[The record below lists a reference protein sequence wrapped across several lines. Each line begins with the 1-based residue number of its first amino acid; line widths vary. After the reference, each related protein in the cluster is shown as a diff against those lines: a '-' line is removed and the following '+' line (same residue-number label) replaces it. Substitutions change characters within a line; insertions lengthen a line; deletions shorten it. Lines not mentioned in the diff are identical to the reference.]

1 MKSVV
6 KKVKG
11 AVWDLVREQVRDQAL
26 EGEQQVGTQIMYQVW
41 SKVSKGV
48 GNPVWDGVARRLL
61 RS

>member
-6 KKVKG
+6 KTVKG
-11 AVWDLVREQVRDQAL
+11 AVWDLVREQIRDQAL

-48 GNPVWDGVARRLL
+48 GNPVWDGVVRRLYG
-61 RS
+61 S